1 MKGYPRKLPSC
12 VGCSLSAAFLLGL
25 AGASLCLFG
34 PMLPVG
40 AQDSRA
46 LQIWPDRSIGV
57 TSGLFEGSTVH
68 VSAQILPFGVHRTS
82 AGKVVRAHTYLHF
95 PLDVFPPGT
104 EILRA
109 TLYVYVD
116 GSSGTGEAAFG
127 AYRVLDPWG
136 EESWNSDPAAWPA
149 LLSSPIAV
157 MAARFDVPTPALPVS
172 AHTPT
177 AASSPTLTPPTSPLP
192 TPTFSPA
199 STAPVVSLGQVAGA
213 WLTWDV
219 TVLMRAWLAEEVPD
233 HGLALAPAP
242 DADPETA
249 GDLLVARWLATDDPN
264 TRPYLIAELK
274 VHPVT
279 PTPTSTP
286 TVTPVPVLP
295 SAGSPV
301 GWWAADKLHPAGLL
315 LVGAALLTLG
325 LAVRRR

>member
-12 VGCSLSAAFLLGL
+12 VAFLLGL
-25 AGASLCLFG
+25 TGASLCLFG

-40 AQDSRA
+40 AQNSRV
-46 LQIWPDRSIGV
+46 LQVWPDRSIGV
-57 TSGLFEGSTVH
+57 TSGLFEGSTAH
-68 VSAQILPFGVHRTS
+68 AAAQILPFGVHRTS
-82 AGKVVRAHTYLHF
+82 AGEVVRAHTYLHF

-116 GSSGTGEAAFG
+116 GSSGTGEATFG
-127 AYRVLDPWG
+127 VYRVLDPWG
-136 EESWNSDPAAWPA
+136 EESWNSDPAAWPT
-149 LLSSPIAV
+149 LLTSPIAAT
-157 MAARFDVPTPALPVS
+157 AARFDVLTSALPVS
-172 AHTPT
+172 TSTPT

-192 TPTFSPA
+192 TPTPYYPA
-199 STAPVVSLGQVAGA
+199 STTPVVSLGQVAGT

-219 TVLMRAWLAEEVPD
+219 TALMRAWLAEEVPD
-233 HGLALAPAP
+233 YGLALAPAPEP

-249 GDLLVARWLATDDPN
+249 GDLLVARWLAADDPN
-264 TRPYLIAELK
+264 TRPYLIAEFK

-286 TVTPVPVLP
+286 TATPVPVLP

-301 GWWAADKLHPAGLL
+301 GRWAAGLL
-315 LVGAALLTLG
+315 LVGAALLILG